1 MVTTIHQPN
10 SMIAALFDDLLLLS
24 HGRVVYHGGASRA
37 VDHFNTHKFWCGSP
51 CNTVILPVVL
61 HVQPQGVWLVVGSL
75 HILMLLGIYLAC
87 CGFVRW
93 LPWQA

>member
-24 HGRVVYHGGASRA
+24 RGRVVYHGDASRA

-61 HVQPQGVWLVVGSL
+61 LACAAWVCGWYWVLCISICCW
-75 HILMLLGIYLAC
+75 GIY
-87 CGFVRW
+87 
-93 LPWQA
+93 